1 MGSYFSPVCDRV
13 RSQISLDLDGELS
26 QLERAMVARHL
37 DRCSSCEAFRGDLT
51 AFTSTLRETPL
62 EHPEHAIVLPRL
74 RRARL
79 DGIRGAALR
88 VGAAAAGIAL
98 ILGVGLGERELVG
111 SAGSKSSGRP
121 AYLDSQ
127 SYEGRFIRQAH
138 DYRLVELH
146 SLVRPV

>member
-1 MGSYFSPVCDRV
+1 M
-13 RSQISLDLDGELS
+13 
-26 QLERAMVARHL
+26 
-37 DRCSSCEAFRGDLT
+37 
-51 AFTSTLRETPL
+51 
-62 EHPEHAIVLPRL
+62 
-74 RRARL
+74 
-79 DGIRGAALR
+79 R